1 MSENLNDLRDRVHS
15 LAVSKGWYEDLD
27 DVEDPTWLG
36 ARLALVHS
44 EVSEALEC
52 VRTGDRDIRFRE
64 DGKPEGLPI
73 ELADALIRILDT
85 CGALGI
91 DVVRAVE
98 LKHRYNATRPHRH
111 GGKAL

>member
-1 MSENLNDLRDRVHS
+1 MNLNELRNRVHA
-15 LAVSKGWYEDLD
+15 LAVSKGWYEDVE
-27 DVEDPTWLG
+27 DVEDPRTIASWLANIHG
-36 ARLALVHS
+36 

-52 VRTGDRDIRFRE
+52 VRTGDRDIRFRD

-91 DVVRAVE
+91 DIQAAVE